1 MKIWAFTICMI
12 FGGALGL
19 RADTIVTVDTS
30 TLSGT
35 SAQLAF
41 DFVDGGTP
49 SNTITISGFGT
60 DGTLGS
66 TVPTGGVS
74 GNLPG
79 TVVLTDSDFFNEYLT
94 GITLGSTFSFI
105 LSATTNPADSASSP
119 DAFSLFLLD
128 PSAEFSLVSTSDP
141 TGSNSLLTLNID
153 GSAEGALSVYDAS
166 VTTAPANTTVPEPA
180 TLLLLGA
187 GLLPLLRK
195 RKAG

>member
-1 MKIWAFTICMI
+1 MKVWTLTICMI
-12 FGGALGL
+12 LAGAFSL

-41 DFVDGGTP
+41 DFIDGGTP

-105 LSATTNPADSASSP
+105 LSATTNPSASLP